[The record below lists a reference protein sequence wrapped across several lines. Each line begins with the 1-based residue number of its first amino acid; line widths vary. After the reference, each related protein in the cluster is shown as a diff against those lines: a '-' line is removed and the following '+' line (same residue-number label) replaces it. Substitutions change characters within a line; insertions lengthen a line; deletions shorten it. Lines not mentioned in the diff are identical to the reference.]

1 MEKRIKEQFIRISDN
16 LKTRDS
22 LIKRRLEL
30 ISGDKKSKGKIR
42 EIDIR
47 LKSLDSNIK
56 GMVSKIK
63 EKISV
68 PILEIIYIK
77 DNRKYMARLSGMDRE
92 DALFLLKNIVKV
104 GSNEILEIREIP
116 TFLKKGLD
124 YSNNENNIK

>member
-56 GMVSKIK
+56 GMVNKIK
-63 EKISV
+63 ERISL

-77 DNRKYMARLSGMDRE
+77 DNKKYMARLSGMDRE

>member
-47 LKSLDSNIK
+47 LKSLDSNIR

-63 EKISV
+63 EKISL

-77 DNRKYMARLSGMDRE
+77 DNKKYMARLSGMDRE

>member
-1 MEKRIKEQFIRISDN
+1 MRISDN
-16 LKTRDS
+16 LKTRDT
-22 LIKRRLEL
+22 LIKTRSEL
-30 ISGDKKSKGKIR
+30 ISSDKKSKGKIR

-47 LKSLDSNIK
+47 LKSLDSNIRS
-56 GMVSKIK
+56 MVNKIK
-63 EKISV
+63 GRISI
-68 PILEIIYIK
+68 PILEIVYVK

>member
-1 MEKRIKEQFIRISDN
+1 MRISDN

-22 LIKRRLEL
+22 LIKMRLEL

-47 LKSLDSNIK
+47 LKSLDSNIR
-56 GMVSKIK
+56 GMVNKIK
-63 EKISV
+63 ERISI
-68 PILEIIYIK
+68 PILEIVYVK

>member
-22 LIKRRLEL
+22 LIKMRLEL

-47 LKSLDSNIK
+47 LKSLDSNIR
-56 GMVSKIK
+56 GMVNKIK
-63 EKISV
+63 ERISI
-68 PILEIIYIK
+68 PILEIVYVK

>member
-1 MEKRIKEQFIRISDN
+1 MTN
-16 LKTRDS
+16 
-22 LIKRRLEL
+22 
-30 ISGDKKSKGKIR
+30 GKKSKGKIR

-56 GMVSKIK
+56 GMVNKIK
-63 EKISV
+63 ERISI
-68 PILEIIYIK
+68 PILEIVYVK
-77 DNRKYMARLSGMDRE
+77 DNKRYMARLSGMDRE

>member
-1 MEKRIKEQFIRISDN
+1 MRISDN

-22 LIKRRLEL
+22 LIKMRLEL
-30 ISGDKKSKGKIR
+30 TSGDKKSKGKIR

-63 EKISV
+63 ERISI
-68 PILEIIYIK
+68 PILEIVYVK

>member
-1 MEKRIKEQFIRISDN
+1 MRISDN
-16 LKTRDS
+16 LKTRDT
-22 LIKRRLEL
+22 LIKTRSEL
-30 ISGDKKSKGKIR
+30 ISSGKKSKGKIR

-63 EKISV
+63 EKISL

-77 DNRKYMARLSGMDRE
+77 DNKKYMARLSGMDRE

>member
-1 MEKRIKEQFIRISDN
+1 MRISDN

-22 LIKRRLEL
+22 LIKTRSEL
-30 ISGDKKSKGKIR
+30 ISSDKKSKGKIR

-63 EKISV
+63 EKISL

-77 DNRKYMARLSGMDRE
+77 DNKKYMARLSGMDRE

>member
-1 MEKRIKEQFIRISDN
+1 MRISDN

-22 LIKRRLEL
+22 LIKMRLEL

-56 GMVSKIK
+56 GMVNKIK
-63 EKISV
+63 ERISI
-68 PILEIIYIK
+68 PILEIVYIK
-77 DNRKYMARLSGMDRE
+77 ENKKYMARLSGMDQE
-92 DALFLLKNIVKV
+92 DALFLLNNIMGVY
-104 GSNEILEIREIP
+104 SNEILEIREIP

>member
-22 LIKRRLEL
+22 LIKMRLEL
-30 ISGDKKSKGKIR
+30 ISSDKKSKGKIR

-47 LKSLDSNIK
+47 LKSLDSNIR
-56 GMVSKIK
+56 GMVNKIK
-63 EKISV
+63 EKISL
-68 PILEIIYIK
+68 PILEIVYVK
-77 DNRKYMARLSGMDRE
+77 DNKKYMARLSGMDRE

>member
-56 GMVSKIK
+56 GMVNKIK
-63 EKISV
+63 ERISI
-68 PILEIIYIK
+68 PILEIVYVK
-77 DNRKYMARLSGMDRE
+77 DNRKYMARLSGIDRE

>member
-22 LIKRRLEL
+22 LIKRRSEL
-30 ISGDKKSKGKIR
+30 ILGDKKSKGKIR

-47 LKSLDSNIK
+47 LKSLDSNIR
-56 GMVSKIK
+56 GMVNKIK
-63 EKISV
+63 EKISL

-124 YSNNENNIK
+124 YSNNENNI

>member
-1 MEKRIKEQFIRISDN
+1 MRISDN
-16 LKTRDS
+16 LKTREG

-47 LKSLDSNIK
+47 LKSLDSNIR
-56 GMVSKIK
+56 GMVNKIK
-63 EKISV
+63 ERISI
-68 PILEIIYIK
+68 PILEIVYVK
-77 DNRKYMARLSGMDRE
+77 DNKKYMARLSGMDRE